1 MLRLAFALAD
11 HTGRALFFRHD
22 LSGLPQKTSALVMLI
37 FVASAAMS
45 ALCSGVDWYFP
56 VHTLWLLCMA
66 GLFSVR
72 LTVAY
77 ALLSMAVNGIDWGMS
92 MAGFGDDFT
101 KPLEAWEIACLMVLM
116 YRDRKLKESSR
127 EKNNG

>member
-22 LSGLPQKTSALVMLI
+22 LSGLPKKTGALVMLI

-56 VHTLWLLCMA
+56 VHMLWLLCMTA
-66 GLFSVR
+66 MFSVR
-72 LTVAY
+72 LTVIY
-77 ALLSMAVNGIDWGMS
+77 ALLSMAINGMEWGMV
-92 MAGFGDDFT
+92 MAGFGDDFA
-101 KPLEAWEIACLMVLM
+101 KPLEVWEIACLMVLM
-116 YRDRKLKESSR
+116 YRDRKQKDSSG